1 MEKCR
6 VPSERYHHLRRSTC
20 KGANLKHIRLGS
32 LFGLAASLCISA
44 CSGSPP
50 ISNNGTAATVV
61 YMLGDDPDG
70 GLPDTV
76 VGYQIGSAASTS
88 PVSTL
93 QLPSQYVGWLL
104 TTGPSHELYVVVSN
118 ASGSGPQVLVFAA
131 GASGAAVPTRVIDLA
146 YNPQS
151 LFVDTN
157 GKLYLASSGPAQNIL
172 VSVYGPDATGQA
184 VPVRTLQSPTNEQPI
199 DITVDPSG
207 YIYLAGMPNSD
218 SGNLPYSFI
227 DVYPPDAE
235 GYVEPIRSI
244 SFAVFINGIAVD
256 SSGYVFA
263 SVESSLATGTSQPT
277 SVSVQQYSPAAHG
290 YATPTRVVTLPQQAA
305 GPTAGGLIGTGGGPV
320 RFDGAGNIFTPGA
333 KGSDGSFNY
342 VLYKIAPGSTNPTAV
357 VQSDPLSVSG
367 GFTLN

>member
-1 MEKCR
+1 M
-6 VPSERYHHLRRSTC
+6 
-20 KGANLKHIRLGS
+20 KHIRLGS

-172 VSVYGPDATGQA
+172 V
-184 VPVRTLQSPTNEQPI
+184 
-199 DITVDPSG
+199 
-207 YIYLAGMPNSD
+207 
-218 SGNLPYSFI
+218 
-227 DVYPPDAE
+227 
-235 GYVEPIRSI
+235 
-244 SFAVFINGIAVD
+244 
-256 SSGYVFA
+256 
-263 SVESSLATGTSQPT
+263 
-277 SVSVQQYSPAAHG
+277 
-290 YATPTRVVTLPQQAA
+290 
-305 GPTAGGLIGTGGGPV
+305 
-320 RFDGAGNIFTPGA
+320 
-333 KGSDGSFNY
+333 
-342 VLYKIAPGSTNPTAV
+342 
-357 VQSDPLSVSG
+357 
-367 GFTLN
+367 